1 VARGIARYP
10 RTFSV
15 PQSGIRA
22 HSGKRLQWIPPE
34 RSNSGRYR
42 MMPGASKDIS
52 THVTFLSVIG
62 SLPYKRKM
70 VIAMTRTPYKT
81 YIHRID
87 CVPLA
92 VTSGWL
98 SSWWN
103 GLDEQSS
110 RAAIASFMLSC
121 R

>member
-15 PQSGIRA
+15 PQSGIRVQN
-22 HSGKRLQWIPPE
+22 GRTLQWTPPE
-34 RSNSGRYR
+34 SSKSGRYR

-70 VIAMTRTPYKT
+70 VKAMTMVPYK
-81 YIHRID
+81 R
-87 CVPLA
+87 
-92 VTSGWL
+92 
-98 SSWWN
+98 
-103 GLDEQSS
+103 
-110 RAAIASFMLSC
+110 
-121 R
+121 